1 MANELDELDTS
12 LVNEA
17 GQDVHVINK
26 QLKVELDGADK
37 FVNVGV
43 WFLFIIGGVIYMFR
57 KAHAKTY
64 FQQLQQKLQHD
75 ASTID
80 NFMQQKVAILTNAA
94 KLLDKSINLDKETF
108 KAIAEAR
115 SGLSSNPDEAR
126 NQLQQ
131 NLDGIEHNINVVL
144 EAYPEL
150 KSHHAIADVMQQ
162 NAYLQNEITAAR
174 EVYNDTVNRWNA
186 AVYHR
191 WAKKFVAAQSGYT
204 TRIPFTASKEI
215 KQQAEGVFF

>member
-26 QLKVELDGADK
+26 QLKVTLDGADK

-43 WFLFIIGGVIYMFR
+43 WFLFIIGGLIYMFR

-80 NFMQQKVAILTNAA
+80 NYMQQKVTILTNAA
-94 KLLDKSINLDKETF
+94 KLLEKSINLDKETF
-108 KAIAEAR
+108 KDIALAR
-115 SGLSSNPDEAR
+115 QGLNSNPDIAR
-126 NQLQQ
+126 NELQS
-131 NLDGIEHNINVVL
+131 NLEGIEHSINVVL

-150 KSHHAIADVMQQ
+150 KSHQAIADVMQQ
-162 NAYLQNEITAAR
+162 NAYLQQEITAAR
-174 EVYNDTVNRWNA
+174 EVYNDTVNKWNA
-186 AVYHR
+186 AVYQR
-191 WAKKFVAAQSGYT
+191 WAKKYVAAKSEYT

>member
-12 LVNEA
+12 LVNPN

-43 WFLFIIGGVIYMFR
+43 WFLFIIGGLVYMFK

-80 NFMQQKVAILTNAA
+80 NYMQQKVTILTNAA
-94 KLLDKSINLDKETF
+94 KLLEKSISVDKETF
-108 KAIAEAR
+108 KDIALAR
-115 SGLSSNPDEAR
+115 QGLSQNPDEAR
-126 NQLQQ
+126 NQLQA
-131 NLDGIEHNINVVL
+131 NLEGIEKSINVVL

-150 KSHHAIADVMQQ
+150 KSQQTIADVMQQ
-162 NAYLQNEITAAR
+162 NAYLQQEITAAR
-174 EVYNDTVNRWNA
+174 EVYNNTVNKWNA
-186 AVYHR
+186 EVYTR
-191 WAKKFVAAQSGYT
+191 WAKKYVAAKSGYT
-204 TRIPFTASKEI
+204 TRIPFTASAEVKA
-215 KQQAEGVFF
+215 KAEGVFF

>member
-26 QLKVELDGADK
+26 QLKVELDGADR
-37 FVNVGV
+37 FVNVFV
-43 WFLFIIGGVIYMFR
+43 WFIFIIGGVVYMFR
-57 KAHAKTY
+57 KAKAKTY

-94 KLLDKSINLDKETF
+94 KLLEKSINLDKETF

-150 KSHHAIADVMQQ
+150 KAHQAIADVMQQ

-186 AVYHR
+186 AVYAR
-191 WAKKFVAAQSGYT
+191 WAKKYVAATSGYT

>member
-12 LVNEA
+12 LVNDA

-37 FVNVGV
+37 FINVFV
-43 WFLFIIGGVIYMFR
+43 WFIFIIGGVIYIFR
-57 KAHAKTY
+57 KAKAKTY

-150 KSHHAIADVMQQ
+150 KSHQTIADVMQQ

-186 AVYHR
+186 AVYAR
-191 WAKKFVAAQSGYT
+191 WAKKYVAATSGYT

>member
-26 QLKVELDGADK
+26 QLKVELDGTDK
-37 FVNVGV
+37 FVNVAV
-43 WFLFIIGGVIYMFR
+43 WFIFIIGGVVYSFR
-57 KAHAKTY
+57 KAKAKTY

-80 NFMQQKVAILTNAA
+80 NYMQQKVTILTNAA
-94 KLLDKSINLDKETF
+94 KLLEKSITLDKETF
-108 KAIAEAR
+108 KDIALAR
-115 SGLSSNPDEAR
+115 QGLSSNPDEAR
-126 NQLQQ
+126 NQLQA
-131 NLDGIEHNINVVL
+131 NLEGIEKNINVVL

-150 KSHHAIADVMQQ
+150 KSHQAIADVMQQ
-162 NAYLQNEITAAR
+162 NAYLQQEITAAR

-186 AVYHR
+186 AVYER
-191 WAKKFVAAQSGYT
+191 WAKKFVAAKSGYT

-215 KQQAEGVFF
+215 KVQAEGTFF

>member
-12 LVNEA
+12 LVNDA

-26 QLKVELDGADK
+26 QLKVELDGADR
-37 FVNVGV
+37 FVNVFV
-43 WFLFIIGGVIYMFR
+43 WFIFIIGGVVYMFR
-57 KAHAKTY
+57 KAKAKTY

-94 KLLDKSINLDKETF
+94 KLLEKSINLDKETF

-150 KSHHAIADVMQQ
+150 KAHQAIADVMQQ

-186 AVYHR
+186 AVYAR
-191 WAKKFVAAQSGYT
+191 WAKKYVAATSGYT

>member
-150 KSHHAIADVMQQ
+150 KSHQAIADVMQQ

-186 AVYHR
+186 AVYQR

>member
-1 MANELDELDTS
+1 MANELDEMDTS
-12 LVNEA
+12 LVNDA

-26 QLKVELDGADK
+26 QLKVTLDGADK

-43 WFLFIIGGVIYMFR
+43 WFIFIIGGIVYTFK

-80 NFMQQKVAILTNAA
+80 NYMQQKVTILTNAA
-94 KLLDKSINLDKETF
+94 KLLEKSIQLDKETF
-108 KAIAEAR
+108 KDIALAR
-115 SGLSSNPDEAR
+115 QGKSANPDVAR
-126 NQLQQ
+126 NELQSV
-131 NLDGIEHNINVVL
+131 LDGVEHSINVVL

-150 KSHHAIADVMQQ
+150 KSHQAIADVMQQ
-162 NAYLQNEITAAR
+162 NAYLQQEITAAR
-174 EVYNDTVNRWNA
+174 EVYNDTVNKWNA
-186 AVYHR
+186 AIYAR
-191 WAKKFVAAQSGYT
+191 WAKKFVAAKNEYT

-215 KQQAEGVFF
+215 KAQAEGTFF

>member
-150 KSHHAIADVMQQ
+150 KSHQAIADVMQQ

-186 AVYHR
+186 AVYQR
-191 WAKKFVAAQSGYT
+191 WAKKYVAAQSGYT

>member
-12 LVNEA
+12 LVNDA

-37 FVNVGV
+37 FVNVFV
-43 WFLFIIGGVIYMFR
+43 WFIFIIGGVIYIFR
-57 KAHAKTY
+57 KAKAKTY

-150 KSHHAIADVMQQ
+150 KSHQAIADVMQQ

-174 EVYNDTVNRWNA
+174 EVYNDTVNKWNA
-186 AVYHR
+186 AVYAR
-191 WAKKFVAAQSGYT
+191 WAKKYVAATSGYT

>member
-150 KSHHAIADVMQQ
+150 KSHQAIADVMQQ

-186 AVYHR
+186 AVYQR
-191 WAKKFVAAQSGYT
+191 WAKKFVAAKSGYT